1 MIVAEPVVAVVDRV
15 VDRRGT
21 RALAEAYLR
30 FLWTPEAQEVA
41 ARHDYR
47 PSDPAVLA
55 RHADR
60 FPPVPTFTLAEV
72 FGEWPDVQRKHFGD
86 GGMFDQIFKPGR

>member
-1 MIVAEPVVAVVDRV
+1 MILCGDVLDVMLRVLIADLDELDERLRDR
-15 VDRRGT
+15 
-21 RALAEAYLR
+21 EAM
-30 FLWTPEAQEVA
+30 
-41 ARHDYR
+41 
-47 PSDPAVLA
+47 SDPAVLA

-86 GGMFDQIFKPGR
+86 GGVFDQLFKPGR